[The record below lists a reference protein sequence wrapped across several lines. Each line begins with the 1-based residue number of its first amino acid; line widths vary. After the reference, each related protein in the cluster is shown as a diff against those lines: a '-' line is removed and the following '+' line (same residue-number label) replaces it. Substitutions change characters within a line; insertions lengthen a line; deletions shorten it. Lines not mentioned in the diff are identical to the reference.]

1 MRRAVSLL
9 LALAFA
15 LSLAACGGQSAA
27 PTGLGNGWEPTEH
40 IVLDYADQFS
50 IDRYEGGYRLL
61 TLADGSRFFVVP
73 EGAAVPDGIAKDI
86 TVIQRPLGDVYLAAT
101 SVMCLFD
108 ALDSLPAVTLSGTK
122 TDGWY
127 IENARAAMERG
138 EILYSGK
145 YSEPDYELI
154 LQKGCRLAIES
165 TMIRHA
171 PDVREKLEELG
182 IPVLVDQ
189 SSQEGHPLGR
199 TEWIKLYGA
208 LLGKE
213 DEAEEYFARQK
224 QYLWDAGATGPTG
237 TTVAFFYISPSGYA
251 VARRSGDYVTKM
263 IELAGGEYIFS
274 DLGDPDTST
283 STVSLEME
291 RFYAAAKDADVIIY
305 NDTITGSGEQMTLDA
320 LLGKS
325 DLLRDFKAVKTGNV
339 WCTGKN
345 LYQEMTQLGAVIA
358 DIHTVL
364 TEESPDP
371 AALSFLYR
379 LQ

>member
-1 MRRAVSLL
+1 MRRAVSAL
-9 LALAFA
+9 LALALA
-15 LSLAACGGQSAA
+15 LSLAACGGQTAA
-27 PTGLGNGWEPTEH
+27 PTGLGNGWEPAERV
-40 IVLDYADQFS
+40 VLDYADQFS

-61 TLADGSRFFVVP
+61 TLADGARYLVVP
-73 EGAAVPDGIAKDI
+73 EGADVPDGIAKDI
-86 TVIQRPLGDVYLAAT
+86 IVLQRPLGDVYLAAT

-108 ALDSLPAVTLSGTK
+108 ALGSLDAITLSGTK
-122 TDGWY
+122 ADGWY

-138 EILYSGK
+138 DILYAGK

-165 TMIRHA
+165 TMIRHT
-171 PDVREKLEELG
+171 PDVQEKLEDLG
-182 IPVLVDQ
+182 IPVFVDQ

-213 DEAEEYFARQK
+213 DEAEAYFDRQK
-224 QYLWDAGATGPTG
+224 AYLEAASAGGSTGK
-237 TTVAFFYISPSGYA
+237 TVAFFYISPSGYA

-263 IELAGGEYIFS
+263 IELAGGEYIFT

-291 RFYAAAKDADVIIY
+291 KFYATAKDADVILY
-305 NDTITGSGEQMTLDA
+305 NDTITGSGETLTLDS

-325 DLLRDFKAVKTGNV
+325 ELLRDFKAVKTGNV

-345 LYQEMTQLGAVIA
+345 LYQEMTQLGAVIG

-364 TEESPDP
+364 TEEDPDP
-371 AALSFLYR
+371 ASLSFLYHVE
-379 LQ
+379 